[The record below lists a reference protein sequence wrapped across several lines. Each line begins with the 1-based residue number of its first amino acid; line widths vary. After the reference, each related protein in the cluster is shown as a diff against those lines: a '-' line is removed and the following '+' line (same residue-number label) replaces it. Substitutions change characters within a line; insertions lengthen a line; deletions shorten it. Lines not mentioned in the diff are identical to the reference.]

1 MNNKVLYIING
12 IIIASI
18 IVLYV
23 LFFTSSKKNNL
34 ITNNRNIF
42 DTTNF
47 SKAIYYINFDTILS
61 KYDMYLDLQAE
72 LEKKAK
78 ESENELAQKER
89 KFQTKV
95 NEYQINIQKGLLL
108 RSEAQEI
115 EKQLA
120 LEQQDLLKLQEK
132 MRLELAEQQA
142 VINRKVLNSIMEYLE
157 KVQPKYNY
165 HFVLG
170 TSFGGGVLYANKNL
184 DITNEV
190 VEGLNEEYRKIRK
203 SERNK

>member
-1 MNNKVLYIING
+1 MNNNKVLYLING
-12 IIIASI
+12 VIIISI
-18 IVLYV
+18 VVLYI
-23 LFFTSSKKNNL
+23 LFFTSKKNNNFS
-34 ITNNRNIF
+34 TNKNIL
-42 DTTNF
+42 DTSNI

-78 ESENELAQKER
+78 DSESELALKER
-89 KFQTKV
+89 KFQSKV
-95 NEYQINIQKGLLL
+95 NEYQINLQKGLLL

-120 LEQQDLLKLQEK
+120 QEQQDLLRLQEK

-157 KVQPKYNY
+157 KIQPKYNY

-170 TSFGGGVLYANKNL
+170 TSFGGGVLYAHKNL

-190 VEGLNEEYRKIRK
+190 IQGLNEEYRKNRK
-203 SERNK
+203 SEVKK

>member
-1 MNNKVLYIING
+1 MNSKNIFLYIING
-12 IIIASI
+12 IFIVALV
-18 IVLYV
+18 VLYI
-23 LFFTSSKKNNL
+23 LFFTSNKKINNVKEQ
-34 ITNNRNIF
+34 II
-42 DTTNF
+42 DTTGF
-47 SKAIYYINFDTILS
+47 SKSIYYINFDTILS
-61 KYDMYLDLQAE
+61 KYDMYIDLQAE

-78 ESENELAQKER
+78 ESENELSIKER
-89 KFQTKV
+89 NFQSKV
-95 NEYQINIQKGLLL
+95 NEYQVNMQKGLLL

-120 LEQQDLLKLQEK
+120 IEQQNLLRLQEK

-157 KVQPKYNY
+157 KIQPKYNY

-184 DITNEV
+184 DITDEV
-190 VEGLNEEYRKIRK
+190 VQGLNEEYRKIRK
-203 SERNK
+203 AEKK